1 MLPPFSP
8 ELRSVAGI
16 LAPIAILFAGVLIAA
31 IWPTVKHALTGRGR
45 RPTPP
50 EPIIWILTFLFII
63 VGTLSSV
70 VINWP
75 LPPPP
80 AVSLAGDDGS
90 FVYDEAVQ
98 DDTQFQPGQRF
109 AKSWRL
115 YNKGNTEWKNY
126 EARRIFGT
134 LGLSGFVVQDT
145 LPKHDVVIS
154 EDITAPQTLGCYKSV
169 YQLYNGHSF
178 FGEKF
183 DVQIAVVSPQIQS
196 YALFVDDLNVR
207 DGTLFSP
214 GVTFW
219 KGWALHNCG
228 TNTWTNYIAKRT
240 GGDLKGPSIIPVAVT
255 SGHQDV
261 ALWAQFTAPATLTR
275 QSIAWYQLEDAQG
288 HPIAGIQF
296 DVCIKTET

>member
-134 LGLSGFVVQDT
+134 LGLSGFV
-145 LPKHDVVIS
+145 
-154 EDITAPQTLGCYKSV
+154 
-169 YQLYNGHSF
+169 
-178 FGEKF
+178 
-183 DVQIAVVSPQIQS
+183 
-196 YALFVDDLNVR
+196 DLNVR